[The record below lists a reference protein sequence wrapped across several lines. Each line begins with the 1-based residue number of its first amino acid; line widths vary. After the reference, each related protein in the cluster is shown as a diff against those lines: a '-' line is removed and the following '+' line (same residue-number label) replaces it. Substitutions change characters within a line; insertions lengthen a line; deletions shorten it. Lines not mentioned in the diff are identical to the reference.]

1 MIDLTPLM
9 DLGIEILTA
18 VVLALGG
25 WVLAWLGRKLKL
37 GADNEVRAYL
47 ERALA
52 SGVNYAA
59 NLARERGQDL
69 SLLEV
74 RNATVRDAVSYV
86 VAHTPGALARF
97 GVTPDALAELVRA
110 RLPKP

>member
-1 MIDLTPLM
+1 M
-9 DLGIEILTA
+9 
-18 VVLALGG
+18 
-25 WVLAWLGRKLKL
+25 GRKLKL

-59 NLARERGQDL
+59 NRAREQGQDL
-69 SLLEV
+69 STIDV
-74 RNATVRDAVSYV
+74 RNTTVREAVSYV
-86 VAHTPGALARF
+86 VAHTPDALARF
-97 GVTPDALAELVRA
+97 NVTPDALAELVRA